1 MYIQDISNR
10 GKLPIIVG
18 GTHYYIEALLW
29 FQHLAEESTSEKE
42 QKSEE
47 LAIESKEEE
56 TNEDEYKLLEKIDPI
71 MAAKVHPNNKRK
83 IKHYLEVFSSLCI
96 AYIQTYR
103 QTGKKQSEYF
113 AESKKEL
120 RY

>member
-56 TNEDEYKLLEKIDPI
+56 TNEDEYKLLQKIDPI

-83 IKHYLEVFSSLCI
+83 IKHYLEVFPRYALLI
-96 AYIQTYR
+96 FRLIDKLER
-103 QTGKKQSEYF
+103 
-113 AESKKEL
+113 SKANTLL
-120 RY
+120 RVRKN